1 MQPEPASRSQ
11 KQPVVLLDYTHN
23 IQGPEAE
30 GRPPQTTTTEDTP
43 PKEAAVQAWGRG
55 HHTQGCTTDMQTGST
70 FLTIT
75 KLGN

>member
-11 KQPVVLLDYTHN
+11 QQPVVLLDYPHN
-23 IQGPEAE
+23 TQGPEAE
-30 GRPPQTTTTEDTP
+30 GRPPQTTTEDTT

-55 HHTQGCTTDMQTGST
+55 HHSQGCTTGMQTGST

-75 KLGN
+75 KLEN